1 MGIQV
6 VTAAVS
12 VGVEP
17 GSAEGAEETIVHQG
31 ALIPDWVDDFTRFVL
46 TSTGMGK
53 YVEDPDPALT
63 RAAAPAATVL
73 LPEHVPP
80 DPGTE
85 AEQVE
90 VERAKVEGLA
100 RGRGGVSPGKAGES
114 DEDAPPPQN
123 APKADWVDYAEKRG
137 MPREEAEAT
146 SKEQLVGRFSRR

>member
-17 GSAEGAEETIVHQG
+17 GSPDGTEETIVHQG
-31 ALIPDWVDDFTRFVL
+31 ALIPDWVDDFTKFVL

-53 YVEDPDPALT
+53 HVEDPDPALT

-80 DPGTE
+80 GSGTE

-90 VERAKVEGLA
+90 VERARVEGLPRA
-100 RGRGGVSPGKAGES
+100 RGGASTGRES
-114 DEDAPPPQN
+114 EEDAPPPQN
-123 APKADWVDYAEKRG
+123 APKADWVDYAASHG
-137 MPREEAEAT
+137 IAREEAEAT